1 MAQDFSQVPH
11 PIISLTRSWLILFK
25 LHSLSSP
32 AATIPRQLRS
42 QVANLFVSLEN
53 RKAPPIPSI
62 IGCSLSSDSLLSVSF
77 SATCQTVKPLSSAV
91 SSGRL
96 KAAAPR
102 GSGFIPRC
110 FFDSSPLL
118 FVIAFRLK
126 EHSTNSRDVRH
137 FHLLLPV
144 GKIASTN
151 LSCAKC
157 LVYDGVCWYSFV
169 T

>member
-1 MAQDFSQVPH
+1 VAYPFE
-11 PIISLTRSWLILFK
+11 

-32 AATIPRQLRS
+32 AATIPWQLRS

-53 RKAPPIPSI
+53 GKAPPIPSI
-62 IGCSLSSDSLLSVSF
+62 IGCSLSSDSFIVCVLLGDMPNSQAFVF
-77 SATCQTVKPLSSAV
+77 GCVLGP
-91 SSGRL
+91 
-96 KAAAPR
+96 PEDR
-102 GSGFIPRC
+102 GSKRFGLYSEM
-110 FFDSSPLL
+110 FFDTSPLL

-157 LVYDGVCWYSFV
+157 LVFDGVCWYSFV